1 MINTDWQS
9 DQKKKKNKT
18 LCYDID
24 GEKSNMIT
32 TAGSSA
38 QYWKGDHAE

>member
-9 DQKKKKNKT
+9 DQKKKKNQ
-18 LCYDID
+18 LCYGID

-38 QYWKGDHAE
+38 QYWKVNHAE